1 LLYEKGYPVE
11 VVYDCFSFAFAQKE
25 KLPVI
30 KSPVFKKDTLSIKKY
45 GAVSDGN
52 TLNTKSINATIDALS
67 KKGGGVVLIPSGLWL
82 TGRWF

>member
-1 LLYEKGYPVE
+1 LLFFCICSKRETAGYKI
-11 VVYDCFSFAFAQKE
+11 S
-25 KLPVI
+25 
-30 KSPVFKKDTLSIKKY
+30 VFKKDTLSIKKY

>member
-1 LLYEKGYPVE
+1 LL
-11 VVYDCFSFAFAQKE
+11 SFCICSKREAADYK
-25 KLPVI
+25 I
-30 KSPVFKKDTLSIKKY
+30 SVFKKDTLSIKKY

-52 TLNTKSINATIDALS
+52 TLNTKSINVTIDALS